1 MTVTVKQYYLSYILS
16 CRVTE
21 VTANDFCVMD
31 KKTRKAEHH
40 PYGICVWSTGISP
53 RPIASTMMKR
63 FGQGE
68 RSVCS
73 QGPNYSINY
82 CYLFILVITSSNS
95 MPTPPFPPKI
105 PMGPTNNIL
114 SIDLIIL
121 HIASVNS
128 FILFHSNIIDFRRA
142 IATDKF
148 LRVKGADGVF
158 AIGDCS
164 TIEQELMVKKSEEL
178 FKKADVNGDG
188 TLTLDEFHK
197 MVDKAKHLYP
207 QVQVQLSYMENNIDK

>member
-1 MTVTVKQYYLSYILS
+1 
-16 CRVTE
+16 
-21 VTANDFCVMD
+21 
-31 KKTRKAEHH
+31 
-40 PYGICVWSTGISP
+40 
-53 RPIASTMMKR
+53 
-63 FGQGE
+63 
-68 RSVCS
+68 
-73 QGPNYSINY
+73 
-82 CYLFILVITSSNS
+82 
-95 MPTPPFPPKI
+95 
-105 PMGPTNNIL
+105 MGPT
-114 SIDLIIL
+114 SYFL
-121 HIASVNS
+121 HIVSMTISYS
-128 FILFHSNIIDFRRA
+128 FIVILLLCRRA

-178 FKKADVNGDG
+178 FKEADVNGDG

>member
-1 MTVTVKQYYLSYILS
+1 
-16 CRVTE
+16 
-21 VTANDFCVMD
+21 
-31 KKTRKAEHH
+31 
-40 PYGICVWSTGISP
+40 
-53 RPIASTMMKR
+53 
-63 FGQGE
+63 
-68 RSVCS
+68 
-73 QGPNYSINY
+73 
-82 CYLFILVITSSNS
+82 
-95 MPTPPFPPKI
+95 
-105 PMGPTNNIL
+105 MGPTNNIL

>member
-1 MTVTVKQYYLSYILS
+1 
-16 CRVTE
+16 
-21 VTANDFCVMD
+21 
-31 KKTRKAEHH
+31 
-40 PYGICVWSTGISP
+40 
-53 RPIASTMMKR
+53 
-63 FGQGE
+63 
-68 RSVCS
+68 
-73 QGPNYSINY
+73 
-82 CYLFILVITSSNS
+82 
-95 MPTPPFPPKI
+95 
-105 PMGPTNNIL
+105 MGSTNNTL
-114 SIDLIIL
+114 SIYFIIL

-178 FKKADVNGDG
+178 FKEADVNGDG

-197 MVDKAKHLYP
+197 MVDRAKHLYP
-207 QVQVQLSYMENNIDK
+207 QVQVQLSYMENNIDKYVCVASIYSVCSETLVKLRVYC